1 MASFIDNKKAS
12 FKDAVNLDIDGKKDH
27 FLNLYLGLDL
37 ESDPIKIPLIDRD
50 IPYKNGKQAI
60 RAMIQR
66 AIQEVFKKFDVE
78 LYNTFE
84 NKKGIIEQMVWGC
97 YRKEF
102 YEKFRFLYVDMLS
115 QDQIKK
121 RGIEKLGLERAALKR
136 NEKIIA
142 EQLRLGGGDLQL
154 GIKRWNERVK
164 EDKIVADSRDRVVS
178 LSQENEF
185 NNWLSSTQGKAFIK
199 APVDTSPR
207 FFYPIG
213 YFYHSSLTSK
223 TFKANNQDDILKW
236 LVELQKFAINNYK
249 NIKKKI
255 SVRVCLNWDTSIP
268 FSYPTTFISCDGK
281 FLKYHASDSI
291 SQMTTIV
298 ILGIEYENGWYITT
312 DFSRPVYKLLPPP
325 FTDNFRSRN
334 PCMELSSSCYI
345 MRRVDNAVARVTVY
359 LDSTEVM
366 SINYLPHSDT
376 NMPPSPESMEIFSDS
391 LSPVAKAKKES
402 DLRLEKLKKER
413 DYKILARMKED
424 STKFES
430 VSKDESREAIKDL
443 KVLVDLFSKNLID
456 QDAFNNGVRKL
467 SKI

>member
-1 MASFIDNKKAS
+1 
-12 FKDAVNLDIDGKKDH
+12 
-27 FLNLYLGLDL
+27 
-37 ESDPIKIPLIDRD
+37 
-50 IPYKNGKQAI
+50 
-60 RAMIQR
+60 
-66 AIQEVFKKFDVE
+66 
-78 LYNTFE
+78 
-84 NKKGIIEQMVWGC
+84 
-97 YRKEF
+97 
-102 YEKFRFLYVDMLS
+102 MLS

-391 LSPVAKAKKES
+391 LSAVAKAQKES
-402 DLRLEKLKKER
+402 DMRLEKLKKER
-413 DYKILARMKED
+413 DENIIRFKES
-424 STKFES
+424 STKFKS
-430 VSKDESREAIKDL
+430 VSNDESREAVKDL
-443 KVLVDLFSKNLID
+443 KVLVDLFSKGLIN
-456 QDAFNNGVRKL
+456 QDAFNHCVKKL
-467 SKI
+467 SMI